1 MAKSVLQKNKEC
13 YLCRKMFDEENT
25 RNLHEHHIFEGGTS
39 GRRTNSEKYGMKV
52 YLCAPHHNMSDEGE
66 HFNSRADRLLKQ
78 EAQRFFE
85 ANIGTRKQFIEVFIK
100 SYL

>member
-13 YLCRKMFDEENT
+13 YLCRKLFNEENT
-25 RNLHEHHIFEGGTS
+25 HDLHSHHILYGNA
-39 GRRTNSEKYGMKV
+39 RRSNSEKYGMKV
-52 YLCAPHHNMSDEGE
+52 FLCAPHHNMSDEGV
-66 HFNSRADRLLKQ
+66 HFNSRADMLLKQ

-85 ANIGTRKQFIEVFIK
+85 ANIGTREQFIELFMK